1 MRKKTKMII
10 DPKYIL
16 IAISVSCAIL
26 IVVSFKFQ
34 DKIEPVRSIVG
45 SVVTPMQ
52 KGINTIGVKI
62 SRNKLEY
69 VNSVKKSLQRKI
81 KN

>member
-16 IAISVSCAIL
+16 IAISVICAIL

-45 SVVTPMQ
+45 
-52 KGINTIGVKI
+52 GAG
-62 SRNKLEY
+62 
-69 VNSVKKSLQRKI
+69 SLVGGKHI
-81 KN
+81 EVLGFLDLLWCDAVLFLDL

>member
-16 IAISVSCAIL
+16 IAISVICAIL

-34 DKIEPVRSIVG
+34 DKREPV
-45 SVVTPMQ
+45 
-52 KGINTIGVKI
+52 
-62 SRNKLEY
+62 L
-69 VNSVKKSLQRKI
+69 NSWLPRVMAS
-81 KN
+81 